1 MVDPLSEHA
10 IAPSGMNPAWVGL
23 DQFAEEHPEAIDP
36 SATAIFTPEDFES
49 ASHHYSDPRLDVDAP
64 GQADAPEYEASGRTP
79 PSGQAS
85 TGPQGRPESALTP
98 AEPDSEQRAGAD
110 DASAPSA
117 SSGGTEKGRSA
128 ENGTSEPGG
137 GPALV
142 VPAAEPSEAAA
153 ETGEASTRETPADNV
168 AEGRDG
174 AADAPGASA
183 ADDAAPAASTSP
195 TPDPAEAGAS
205 QPADDAASPAAG
217 SDLRASETV
226 ALPSAASGGRPQ
238 DEQAARSAG
247 GPMPESILP
256 ARASG
261 SASPNAEDAAA
272 GTTPPNAV
280 PPGAVPPTGPQVAA
294 RRTGPAGGNP
304 PPPPTP
310 GAPSAGR
317 ARPVNAEAKKLYD
330 PSKVAVMGAAIL
342 VVVGAIWSLLTF
354 CAPTNVPPAKPAAGA
369 PTTKVVPEKD
379 KKESK
384 PTATKKGKES
394 SKKEDENLPSPQ
406 VESAT
411 LLNPQAADFDPSN
424 TRSQDSPQTVKNV
437 VDGNAATIWR
447 SWWYSNPNFVRKQ
460 GVGLEI
466 KLKEKAKVSSVDI
479 QSGAVGGNVQWRNT
493 SAAAPNAGDVI
504 AESSMSTSMTL
515 ESGKPIATD
524 TVILW
529 FNQLPKNKARQNRI
543 EISEITVK

>member
-1 MVDPLSEHA
+1 M
-10 IAPSGMNPAWVGL
+10 W
-23 DQFAEEHPEAIDP
+23 
-36 SATAIFTPEDFES
+36 
-49 ASHHYSDPRLDVDAP
+49 
-64 GQADAPEYEASGRTP
+64 
-79 PSGQAS
+79 
-85 TGPQGRPESALTP
+85 
-98 AEPDSEQRAGAD
+98 AGAV
-110 DASAPSA
+110 
-117 SSGGTEKGRSA
+117 GFR
-128 ENGTSEPGG
+128 
-137 GPALV
+137 
-142 VPAAEPSEAAA
+142 
-153 ETGEASTRETPADNV
+153 
-168 AEGRDG
+168 
-174 AADAPGASA
+174 
-183 ADDAAPAASTSP
+183 
-195 TPDPAEAGAS
+195 
-205 QPADDAASPAAG
+205 
-217 SDLRASETV
+217 
-226 ALPSAASGGRPQ
+226 RP
-238 DEQAARSAG
+238 
-247 GPMPESILP
+247 
-256 ARASG
+256 
-261 SASPNAEDAAA
+261 
-272 GTTPPNAV
+272 
-280 PPGAVPPTGPQVAA
+280 
-294 RRTGPAGGNP
+294 GPAGGNP

-310 GAPSAGR
+310 GAPPAGR